1 MHAIFVGYSL
11 VNVIFVH
18 LSKVD
23 ICNKSAV
30 LTCCICRGVAKSRAF
45 MGLLTHGWVAPN
57 PFNLASS
64 KLTIQW
70 LAGLITLE
78 GTSAV
83 R

>member
-1 MHAIFVGYSL
+1 MHAIFVGHSL

-30 LTCCICRGVAKSRAF
+30 VFVEVLQKSSAF

-64 KLTIQW
+64 KLTIQ
-70 LAGLITLE
+70 
-78 GTSAV
+78 
-83 R
+83 